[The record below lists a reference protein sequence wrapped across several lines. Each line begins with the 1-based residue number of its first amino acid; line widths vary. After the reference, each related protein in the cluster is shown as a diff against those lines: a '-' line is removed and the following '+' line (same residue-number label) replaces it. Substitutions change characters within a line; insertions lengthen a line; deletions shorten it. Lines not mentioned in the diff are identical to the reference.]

1 MSNVWLRGFVQD
13 VQFNETNQNENKQL
27 VVQRRQTKKDTQ
39 EEEESLITQE
49 PTKASGM

>member
-27 VVQRRQTKKDTQ
+27 VVQRQTKKDRLKKKTNH
-39 EEEESLITQE
+39 ITQE